1 MITNY
6 LVFGDSVAYG
16 TLDPQGGWVVRL
28 KNYLTKKSLPRY
40 RKTKTPKDVNLVY
53 NLGRS
58 GDAIEG
64 LLGRFESEV
73 KHRHPNYRE
82 TLLIFQIGTNDCY
95 LDSSTNKTRTNP
107 KLFKTRL
114 QKLIKLA
121 RKYSNNVVFL
131 TLTPVDENKTI
142 PIPWRKTQIYTNKNI
157 KEYNQIIKDVCGE
170 NKIAYL
176 DMFKRFKKENYIKL
190 LEDGLHPN
198 SEGHELIYQTVKN
211 SLSETSVI

>member
-40 RKTKTPKDVNLVY
+40 RKTKMPKDVNLIY

-58 GDAIEG
+58 GDALEG
-64 LLGRFESEV
+64 LLKRFESEV
-73 KHRHPNYRE
+73 KHRHPDYRE

-95 LDSSTNKTRTNP
+95 IDSSTNKARTSP
-107 KLFKTRL
+107 KLFKNGL
-114 QKLIKLA
+114 QKLVKLA
-121 RKYSNNVVFL
+121 RKYSNDIVFL
-131 TLTPVDENKTI
+131 TLTPVDENKTT

-157 KEYNQIIKDVCGE
+157 KEYNQIIKDVCDE
-170 NKIAYL
+170 NKIACL

-198 SEGHELIYQTVKN
+198 SEGHELIYQTVKR
-211 SLSETSVI
+211 SLSEASII